1 MSLSI
6 TLFHQS
12 TIRVTPQPS
21 VTIASPPQVTFL
33 LTEDPSHRRVAAR
46 RRRSKRSREH
56 LSPDRFS
63 LYSALSAA
71 SGGLTVFTT
80 NAQIHKVSAI
90 VEDSTVADKVL
101 DGQHCLFLDCLQE
114 SDAKT
119 ME

>member
-1 MSLSI
+1 MSPKPRA
-6 TLFHQS
+6 
-12 TIRVTPQPS
+12 TIG
-21 VTIASPPQVTFL
+21 SPPQVTFL
-33 LTEDPSHRRVAAR
+33 LTEDPSHKRAAAR

-90 VEDSTVADKVL
+90 VEDSTVADKVA
-101 DGQHCLFLDCLQE
+101 DGHHFGFLDSLQE

-119 ME
+119 M